1 MIKTNHMKTK
11 NRICLLVRVS
21 STKQD
26 YQRQLTELQGYCKLR
41 NFEIVHTI
49 SSIVTGNTSNRNR
62 DDIKELLLEAKKGTF
77 SKVVVTEV
85 SRIGRKPDEIK
96 STLNQLHAL
105 GISVIFKSLAVESL
119 DENKQPTF
127 ISNLIIAIYSEIAA
141 EETRMLSV
149 RIRSGLEHAKK
160 QGQQLGRPEG
170 SGASDKELLKKYSG
184 LIRDLDAGISLRK
197 CQAIHNLSRTTICK
211 VKRVYEAAA

>member
-1 MIKTNHMKTK
+1 MKTK
-11 NRICLLVRVS
+11 NKICLLVRVS

-49 SSIVTGNTSNRNR
+49 SSIVTANKSNCDR
-62 DDIKELLLEAKKGTF
+62 DDIKELLSEAKKGTF
-77 SKVVVTEV
+77 NKVVVTEV

-96 STLNQLHAL
+96 ATLNHLHKL
-105 GISVIFKSLAVESL
+105 GISVVFKSLAVESL
-119 DENKQPTF
+119 DENLQPTF

-141 EETRMLSV
+141 EETRMLSA
-149 RIRSGLEHAKK
+149 RIRSGLEHVKK
-160 QGQQLGRPEG
+160 QGRQLGRPTG
-170 SGASDKELLKKYSG
+170 SGTSDKELLKKYHG
-184 LIRDLDAGISLRK
+184 LLRDLDAGISLRK

-211 VKRVYEAAA
+211 VKRVYEAD

>member
-1 MIKTNHMKTK
+1 MKTK

-49 SSIVTGNTSNRNR
+49 SSIVTANKSNRDR
-62 DDIKELLLEAKKGTF
+62 DDIKELLSAAKKGTF
-77 SKVVVTEV
+77 DKVVVTEV

-96 STLNQLHAL
+96 ATLNQLHKL
-105 GISVIFKSLAVESL
+105 GISVVFKSLAVESL
-119 DENKQPTF
+119 DENLQPTF

-141 EETRMLSV
+141 EETRILSA
-149 RIRSGLEHAKK
+149 RIRSGLEHVKK
-160 QGQQLGRPEG
+160 QGRQLGRPTG
-170 SGASDKELLKKYSG
+170 SGASDKELLKKYRS
-184 LIRDLDAGISLRK
+184 LIRDLDAGVSLRK

>member
-1 MIKTNHMKTK
+1 MKTK
-11 NRICLLVRVS
+11 NKICLLVRVS

-26 YQRQLTELQGYCKLR
+26 YQRQLTELQGYCKQR
-41 NFEIVHTI
+41 DFEIVHTI

-96 STLNQLHAL
+96 ATLNHLHKL
-105 GISVIFKSLAVESL
+105 GISVVFKSLAVESL
-119 DENKQPTF
+119 DENNQPTF
-127 ISNLIIAIYSEIAA
+127 ISNLIIAIYSEISA
-141 EETRMLSV
+141 EETRMLSA

-160 QGQQLGRPEG
+160 QGRQLGRPEG
-170 SGASDKELLKKYSG
+170 SGASDKELIKKYSG
-184 LIRDLDAGISLRK
+184 LIRDLEAGISLRK